1 MEPPP
6 ERPSSSDVQLVCA
19 ALRASVPADTELLVT
34 YHSDS
39 GPLKGAS
46 VALALAAYEQLFD
59 ELAPNYDL
67 RPYRTPPRALRWLQ
81 SYVGKAVG
89 ARAEQREGI
98 IELVDYATSNPDRF
112 VATATEVLRYV
123 EYWSPYVTTLDAAG
137 RLSRIQYDAC
147 GFKVR
152 PIHKQCTRTQYLRRQ
167 LSLGRN
173 LLSTEQTELAN
184 VLAESW
190 GGTLG
195 DLRSTARVLT
205 SVDRP

>member
-89 ARAEQREGI
+89 A
-98 IELVDYATSNPDRF
+98 PDRF